1 MLYVM
6 FYFIVSCDVR
16 SNGRIQ

>member
-6 FYFIVSCDVR
+6 FYAVVSCDVR
-16 SNGRIQ
+16 SNGRTQ